1 VVATGSNSEVG
12 KIGQLVG
19 EAGRTKTPLELRLER
34 LGRKLVLGIFAITG
48 LYVLIGL
55 LQGVLLDRILLTG
68 TVLAVAAVP
77 EGLPAVATI
86 SLAIGVRRM
95 ARKFALVRSLP
106 AAETLGSV
114 SVICTDKTGTITKNE
129 PTLREIRLYD
139 RRITV
144 EGEGFSLKGGFRE
157 DGKSI
162 EAAGDVHLASL
173 LRAGVLCNN
182 AEIDVAGS
190 GLHTVGDTTEVAI
203 LVAAAKAGIKKEPL
217 DRELDRLWEDPFDPR
232 AKIMLTVH
240 RAHDGKLLAFSK
252 GAPEA
257 VAPVCARIQH
267 GNAISNIEGRHQAWF
282 GRVVDEMT
290 ILGLRVLALAYRE
303 LEGPWSPDKSTEIGR
318 NQVFLGFLGI
328 YDPPR
333 ENVREAVANLS
344 AAGIKIVMVTGDHPV
359 TAQAI
364 ASEVGISRGQAN
376 VQTGDRVEK
385 SDPEQLA
392 DSVEEVDVFARVTP
406 GTKLKIVRAYQKK
419 GHFVAMTGDGV
430 NDAPALKHAEIGI
443 AMGKRGT
450 DVAKEAADMII
461 LDDNFTTI
469 ASAVEGGRLIYANIR
484 RFIQYLFSCN
494 VSEVLIMMFAVVAS
508 LPFPLLPLQ
517 LLWMNLTTDTFPALA
532 LAAEP
537 ADAGAMKRRPPHPKH
552 PIIFRNEWVGVSVQ
566 SVLLA
571 AGSLA
576 AFVWALATPGE
587 EGKAQTLAFVTLSL
601 AQIFHS
607 LNYSSVLARLRG
619 DRADWNRL
627 LIGAIILTIVLLLLT
642 IYVPQVRAILETHEL
657 TWNDWTVA
665 LLASVLS
672 VIVAGIPRR
681 VKLFRPA

>member
-1 VVATGSNSEVG
+1 
-12 KIGQLVG
+12 
-19 EAGRTKTPLELRLER
+19 
-34 LGRKLVLGIFAITG
+34 
-48 LYVLIGL
+48 
-55 LQGVLLDRILLTG
+55 
-68 TVLAVAAVP
+68 
-77 EGLPAVATI
+77 
-86 SLAIGVRRM
+86 
-95 ARKFALVRSLP
+95 
-106 AAETLGSV
+106 
-114 SVICTDKTGTITKNE
+114 
-129 PTLREIRLYD
+129 
-139 RRITV
+139 
-144 EGEGFSLKGGFRE
+144 
-157 DGKSI
+157 
-162 EAAGDVHLASL
+162 
-173 LRAGVLCNN
+173 
-182 AEIDVAGS
+182 
-190 GLHTVGDTTEVAI
+190 
-203 LVAAAKAGIKKEPL
+203 
-217 DRELDRLWEDPFDPR
+217 
-232 AKIMLTVH
+232 
-240 RAHDGKLLAFSK
+240 
-252 GAPEA
+252 
-257 VAPVCARIQH
+257 
-267 GNAISNIEGRHQAWF
+267 
-282 GRVVDEMT
+282 
-290 ILGLRVLALAYRE
+290 
-303 LEGPWSPDKSTEIGR
+303 
-318 NQVFLGFLGI
+318 
-328 YDPPR
+328 
-333 ENVREAVANLS
+333 
-344 AAGIKIVMVTGDHPV
+344 MVTGDHPV